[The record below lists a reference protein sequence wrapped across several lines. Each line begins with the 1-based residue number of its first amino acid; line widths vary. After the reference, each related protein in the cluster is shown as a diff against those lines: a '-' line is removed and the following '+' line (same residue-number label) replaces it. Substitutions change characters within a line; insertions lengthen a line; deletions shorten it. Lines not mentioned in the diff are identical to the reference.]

1 MTKCNVQVLLVIL
14 EILLKLQKCIKKIM
28 FSAAGAEAE
37 AGPMSRS
44 RFKTRRLRNRG
55 NRSILDMWWKGQCS
69 MDTTECWSISW
80 IYGTLDMW
88 WNGTVYYRYCLSI
101 YLIDGTPYT
110 AILDII
116 GSTLVKSSVEYILFF
131 PKSHNYIRFLRCLN
145 SLPTSRWPIAY
156 PSLRLMHYLLYIVE
170 AHCLYPWGSLSTSLR
185 LTAYIPGVHCLHH

>member
-1 MTKCNVQVLLVIL
+1 
-14 EILLKLQKCIKKIM
+14 
-28 FSAAGAEAE
+28 
-37 AGPMSRS
+37 
-44 RFKTRRLRNRG
+44 
-55 NRSILDMWWKGQCS
+55 MWWKGQCS

-156 PSLRLMHYLLYIVE
+156 TSLRLTIYCTSLRLKPISLRLTIYIPE
-170 AHCLYPWGSLSTSLR
+170 AHCLHPWGPLPTSLR
-185 LTAYIPGVHCLHH
+185 LTAYIPEAHCLHPRGSLPTSLRPTAYIPEAHCLHP